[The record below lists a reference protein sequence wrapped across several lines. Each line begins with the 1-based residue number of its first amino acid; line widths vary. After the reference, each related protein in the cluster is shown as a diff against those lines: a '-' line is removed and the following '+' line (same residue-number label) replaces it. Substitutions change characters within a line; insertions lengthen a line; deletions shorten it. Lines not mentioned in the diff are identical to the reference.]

1 MEGFL
6 YLSAATGW
14 YIHGYLFRKVQHC
27 NGVEIYAMEPG
38 KGNEVGLVPKM
49 PGKK

>member
-14 YIHGYLFRKVQHC
+14 NIHGYLSRKVQHC
-27 NGVEIYAMEPG
+27 NGVEICALEPG
-38 KGNEVGLVPKM
+38 KRNEVGLNSKNA
-49 PGKK
+49 G